1 MSEICTLTLSL
12 EPLAAFRLAPTETM
26 SDNDW
31 VSRAKQGDL
40 QAFEDLYNAHRAK
53 IYALSLRMV
62 GEPSRAED
70 LTQDSFVR
78 AWQKLASFHG
88 RSSFS
93 TWLHRVAVNV
103 ILGNIRSE
111 ARKSDKTVAVE
122 ETDSWPD
129 PTSIARPE
137 AGIDLERAIV
147 KLPPRAR
154 TVFVL
159 HDVEGYRHA
168 EIAEMTRMA
177 EGTSKAHLH
186 RARKMLQKVL
196 ANEM

>member
-12 EPLAAFRLAPTETM
+12 EPLSVFQLARTETM
-26 SDNDW
+26 SENDW

-40 QAFEDLYNAHRAK
+40 QAFEDIYKAHRAK

-62 GEPSRAED
+62 ADPSRAED
-70 LTQDSFVR
+70 LTQESFVR
-78 AWQKLASFHG
+78 AWQKLTSFHG

-93 TWLHRVAVNV
+93 TWLHRLAVNV

-111 ARKSDKTVAVE
+111 SRKSDKTVAVE
-122 ETDSWPD
+122 ETDSWID
-129 PTSIARPE
+129 RTSTARPE
-137 AGIDLERAIV
+137 AGIDLERAIATR
-147 KLPPRAR
+147 PARAR

-168 EIAEMTRMA
+168 EIAELTGMA

-186 RARKMLQKVL
+186 RARKLLRKVL
-196 ANEM
+196 RNEM